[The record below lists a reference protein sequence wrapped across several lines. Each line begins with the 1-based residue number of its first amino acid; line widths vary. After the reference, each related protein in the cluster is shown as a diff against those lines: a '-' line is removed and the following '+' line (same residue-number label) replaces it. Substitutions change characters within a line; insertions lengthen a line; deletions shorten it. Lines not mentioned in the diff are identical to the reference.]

1 MSLNEAQYNNIPKSS
16 KVFISYSHDS
26 PQHKRCVLRLS
37 NRLRSEGI
45 DCNID
50 QYETSPPEGWFR
62 WMINQIEEA
71 DFVLIVC
78 TENYEKRF
86 KGKDEVGTGM
96 GAKWEGAIITQELYY
111 SEANNKCIPIVFS
124 PEDSEYIPSILK
136 SATYYVLNMEE
147 INDETYD
154 ELYIRLTYQKLVLKP
169 EIGKLRPITPKY
181 CSSSASTQKKKGE
194 IIESHQKP
202 MIGELRKITTEPQ
215 IHDIPKTFT
224 NPLTGM
230 EFVLIPSGKF
240 MMGSMEV
247 AIGKPVHKVTIQN
260 SFYMGIY
267 PVTQKQWTV
276 VMHNNPSHFKG
287 NDLPVEHVSW
297 NDAQEFIIKLNENE
311 GTDKYRLPSEAEWE
325 YACRSGEQTKYHFG
339 DDESELSHYAWYS
352 RNSRDTTHPVA
363 QKMPNSWGLYDM
375 HGNIWEWVQDSDRS
389 NYVGAP
395 SDGSAWEDG
404 DNSVRIVRGG
414 YYGSGDFVCQSAFAE
429 LAAAKYGFSTGFR
442 VLREM

>member
-1 MSLNEAQYNNIPKSS
+1 ML
-16 KVFISYSHDS
+16 
-26 PQHKRCVLRLS
+26 LLS
-37 NRLRSEGI
+37 NRLRREGI

-78 TENYEKRF
+78 TENYEKLF
-86 KGKDEVGTGM
+86 KGKDEVGKGM

-124 PEDSEYIPSILK
+124 PQDSKYIPSILK

-147 INDETYD
+147 INDE
-154 ELYIRLTYQKLVLKP
+154 LNARLTDQKLVIKP
-169 EIGKLRPITPKY
+169 NIGKLRPITPKY
-181 CSSSASTQKKKGE
+181 CLSSVSTQKKKGD
-194 IIESHQKP
+194 IVESHQKP

-215 IHDIPKTFT
+215 SSKIHETFT
-224 NPLTGM
+224 SPSTGM
-230 EFVLIPSGKF
+230 EFVLIPAGEF

-247 AIGKPVHKVTIQN
+247 VSGKPVHKVTIKN

-267 PVTQKQWTV
+267 PVTQKQWTAI
-276 VMHNNPSHFKG
+276 MNNNPSHVKG

-297 NDAQEFIIKLNENE
+297 NDAQEFIKKLNENE
-311 GTDKYRLPSEAEWE
+311 DTDKYRLPSEAEWE
-325 YACRSGEQTKYHFG
+325 YACRSGTQTKYYFG
-339 DDESELSHYAWYS
+339 DDASELRNYAWYC

-363 QKMPNSWGLYDM
+363 QKMPNFWGLYDM
-375 HGNIWEWVQDSDRS
+375 HGNIWEWVQDSHRS

-395 SDGSAWEDG
+395 SDGSAWKDG
-404 DNSVRIVRGG
+404 DNSVRILRGG
-414 YYGSGDFVCQSAFAE
+414 NYGSGDFVCQSAYSD
-429 LAAAKYGFSTGFR
+429 LAAAESGFSAGFR
-442 VLREM
+442 VLRKM